1 MPGSSWER
9 TPEEREVCL
18 ALEKVAAEVG
28 AQNISAGKTFV
39 TLSVTRV
46 PNAP

>member
-9 TPEEREVCL
+9 TPEEPEVCH
-18 ALEKVAAEVG
+18 ALEKVGAEVG
-28 AQNISAGKTFV
+28 AQNISAGKMSG

-46 PNAP
+46 PNVP